1 MWRFVGGRSPMFKDD
16 FEPTEDRNLL
26 GLPPGELGDQSQS
39 KEDSSN
45 SRFVHHSNIDP
56 IHGELREM
64 ARCAAQFPP
73 NHPRRRKLFNRMV
86 ELIQDSK
93 KLKAKPEELS
103 EEQYQEALSRTWLY
117 FSRNICEPPL
127 TAKKAYDPDGPAS
140 PLTWLN
146 RYLEKRLQ
154 HDWKDDKQAKFKIAQ
169 PFLSDEGWVNPLDWV
184 ADAPDAAIALE
195 RLQKWVETDPDGQ
208 LSAIASKKRP
218 KITALLVLR
227 HYLPPEDL
235 TLDAIADLHQVPEGT
250 IRSFWTTKVKPL
262 LLDFLANDSEL
273 FGG

>member
-1 MWRFVGGRSPMFKDD
+1 MFKDD
-16 FEPTEDRNLL
+16 FDPTEDRDLL
-26 GLPPGELGDQSQS
+26 GLPPGELGDQSQLS
-39 KEDSSN
+39 EHLSN
-45 SRFVHHSNIDP
+45 ARFVHHSKIDP

-64 ARCAAQFPP
+64 ARCMGQFPP
-73 NHPRRRKLFNRMV
+73 KHRRRRKLFDRMV
-86 ELIQDSK
+86 KLIQDSK

-103 EEQYQEALSRTWLY
+103 EEQYQDALSRTWLY

-169 PFLSDEGWVNPLDWV
+169 PFLSDEGWSDPMELV

-195 RLQKWVETDPDGQ
+195 RLRHWVETDPGKK
-208 LSAIASKKRP
+208 LKAISVIEARP
-218 KITALLVLR
+218 EITAQVVLR
-227 HYLPPEDL
+227 DRLAPEWL
-235 TLDAIADLHQVPEGT
+235 KLREIAERYGIAPGT
-250 IRSFWTTKVKPL
+250 VGYFWTTKVKPL